1 MKLDT
6 HQLGLKLINVAI
18 SNPPKRG
25 VEVGRKEEGEG
36 GVERDTVRHTTSV
49 QRQEDKKMEGG
60 FVKPSF
66 VPRVVKQEQG
76 NP

>member
-25 VEVGRKEEGEG
+25 EEVGRKEG
-36 GVERDTVRHTTSV
+36 GVERDTARHTAHV
-49 QRQEDKKMEGG
+49 QRQEEEKMEEGG

-66 VPRVVKQEQG
+66 IPRVVKQEQV

>member
-25 VEVGRKEEGEG
+25 EEVGRKEG
-36 GVERDTVRHTTSV
+36 GERDTVRHTA
-49 QRQEDKKMEGG
+49 QRQEEEKMEEGG

-66 VPRVVKQEQG
+66 VPRVVKQEQV

>member
-1 MKLDT
+1 M
-6 HQLGLKLINVAI
+6 AI

-25 VEVGRKEEGEG
+25 GEVGEKRGGGG
-36 GVERDTVRHTTSV
+36 GVERETIIRHTAHV
-49 QRQEDKKMEGG
+49 QRQEEEKMEEGG

-66 VPRVVKQEQG
+66 VPRVVKQEQV